1 MRSGWRSCCCGSS
14 TTLTSSAYER
24 WCTTQT
30 RSTSCRPAAPL
41 RSSPARRPLRPRN
54 PVEASTLSR
63 RAASLSP
70 PRRPVGSGVP
80 QRRRALRRLARKGP
94 LQGGRCAGLL
104 CAGAA
109 GRHHHRRRH
118 HHHRRLRRNHRHHRR
133 LRRHHR
139 HHRHRHRHL
148 LPLPAAARPER
159 EWPPPVASAGCAR
172 SRVHAR
178 EERGAPRPQ
187 GAVPSLAPPPGWP
200 SPWQAQ
206 LSSPRDDRRRT
217 WSSAPRGR
225 RRSSASTSAAPA
237 PARPTRCSPAWSG
250 RRSTSRP
257 RL

>member
-30 RSTSCRPAAPL
+30 RSTSCRPAASL

-63 RAASLSP
+63 RAAPLSP

-118 HHHRRLRRNHRHHRR
+118 HHHPSRLGVVVGRTCTAVGRTCTAC
-133 LRRHHR
+133 LA
-139 HHRHRHRHL
+139 L
-148 LPLPAAARPER
+148 AATRVLSDACVAADAACPRAPGCQQALAVECMMCNSQRP
-159 EWPPPVASAGCAR
+159 
-172 SRVHAR
+172 
-178 EERGAPRPQ
+178 
-187 GAVPSLAPPPGWP
+187 
-200 SPWQAQ
+200 
-206 LSSPRDDRRRT
+206 
-217 WSSAPRGR
+217 
-225 RRSSASTSAAPA
+225 
-237 PARPTRCSPAWSG
+237 
-250 RRSTSRP
+250 
-257 RL
+257 